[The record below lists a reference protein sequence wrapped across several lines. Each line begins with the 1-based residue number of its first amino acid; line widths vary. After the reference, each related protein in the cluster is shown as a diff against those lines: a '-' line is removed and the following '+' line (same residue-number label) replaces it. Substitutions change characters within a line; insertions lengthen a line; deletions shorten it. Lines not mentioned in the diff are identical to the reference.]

1 MRAAAAEQQD
11 GDLLHA
17 FAARLSERPV
27 TDLLPLVASRL
38 LSARGQR
45 APAIYF
51 PIFFFPLS
59 IPPRRLLLEVAD
71 VTRYAAASP
80 LARAP
85 VSGADSIQPPLMFS
99 NQFICGS
106 SRGVADQLQCVGVP

>member
-27 TDLLPLVASRL
+27 TDLLPPVASRL
-38 LSARGQR
+38 LSAHGQR

-51 PIFFFPLS
+51 PFFFFSSLS
-59 IPPRRLLLEVAD
+59 HLLLEVAD

>member
-27 TDLLPLVASRL
+27 TDLLPPVASRL
-38 LSARGQR
+38 LSTRGQR

-51 PIFFFPLS
+51 PIFFFSSSLYPTS
-59 IPPRRLLLEVAD
+59 PPPA
-71 VTRYAAASP
+71 
-80 LARAP
+80 
-85 VSGADSIQPPLMFS
+85 G
-99 NQFICGS
+99 G
-106 SRGVADQLQCVGVP
+106 G